1 MDDVGRL
8 WTGIGVCAAVILLM
22 AFLTL
27 CENAAV
33 EFNDAKL
40 KKMAEEDK
48 DPKAIRLAA
57 LLGRTGRVVATN
69 LIARSIM
76 IIAVSVVGAI
86 YFYAPLSNKIHKL
99 FDVYTQASYYRH
111 MFICYNK
118 LSACPCYMH
127 FWRRHTKKTMHF
139 RQGGREIY
147 SK

>member
-48 DPKAIRLAA
+48 DLKAIRLAA
-57 LLGRTGRVVATN
+57 LLTFMHRFQISFTSFLMYILR
-69 LIARSIM
+69 LR
-76 IIAVSVVGAI
+76 II
-86 YFYAPLSNKIHKL
+86 
-99 FDVYTQASYYRH
+99 
-111 MFICYNK
+111 
-118 LSACPCYMH
+118 LSAYVH
-127 FWRRHTKKTMHF
+127 LL
-139 RQGGREIY
+139 
-147 SK
+147 

>member
-48 DPKAIRLAA
+48 DPDRLERLIEEMSHYLAA
-57 LLGRTGRVVATN
+57 SGKAYQNYAAALHRWAANDKKG
-69 LIARSIM
+69 
-76 IIAVSVVGAI
+76 AVKQGI
-86 YFYAPLSNKIHKL
+86 P
-99 FDVYTQASYYRH
+99 DYTCMEGES
-111 MFICYNK
+111 
-118 LSACPCYMH
+118 L
-127 FWRRHTKKTMHF
+127 
-139 RQGGREIY
+139 
-147 SK
+147 

>member
-57 LLGRTGRVVATN
+57 L
-69 LIARSIM
+69 
-76 IIAVSVVGAI
+76 
-86 YFYAPLSNKIHKL
+86 
-99 FDVYTQASYYRH
+99 
-111 MFICYNK
+111 
-118 LSACPCYMH
+118 
-127 FWRRHTKKTMHF
+127 
-139 RQGGREIY
+139 RQT
-147 SK
+147 SSHVLL

>member
-1 MDDVGRL
+1 MKGTVFFFMDDVGRL

-48 DPKAIRLAA
+48 DLKAIRLAA

-76 IIAVSVVGAI
+76 IITSFLMYI
-86 YFYAPLSNKIHKL
+86 LRLRI
-99 FDVYTQASYYRH
+99 
-111 MFICYNK
+111 I
-118 LSACPCYMH
+118 LSAYVH
-127 FWRRHTKKTMHF
+127 LL
-139 RQGGREIY
+139 
-147 SK
+147 

>member
-48 DPKAIRLAA
+48 DPKAIKLAA
-57 LLGRTGRVVATN
+57 LLKRTGSCNKPHCTFYYDN
-69 LIARSIM
+69 RS
-76 IIAVSVVGAI
+76 
-86 YFYAPLSNKIHKL
+86 F
-99 FDVYTQASYYRH
+99 
-111 MFICYNK
+111 
-118 LSACPCYMH
+118 
-127 FWRRHTKKTMHF
+127 
-139 RQGGREIY
+139 GGGSHILLRADF
-147 SK
+147 

>member
-76 IIAVSVVGAI
+76 IIAVSVAV
-86 YFYAPLSNKIHKL
+86 S
-99 FDVYTQASYYRH
+99 YTH
-111 MFICYNK
+111 LTLPTI
-118 LSACPCYMH
+118 LLV
-127 FWRRHTKKTMHF
+127 
-139 RQGGREIY
+139 
-147 SK
+147 

>member
-1 MDDVGRL
+1 MIKRRAFRLCERDSIFMDDVGRL

-86 YFYAPLSNKIHKL
+86 YFYAPLSNKLHKL
-99 FDVYTQASYYRH
+99 LMYILRLR
-111 MFICYNK
+111 II
-118 LSACPCYMH
+118 LSAYVH
-127 FWRRHTKKTMHF
+127 LL
-139 RQGGREIY
+139 
-147 SK
+147 

>member
-48 DPKAIRLAA
+48 DPKAIRLAWQNGQGSCDKPHCTFYYDNRSFCGGSD
-57 LLGRTGRVVATN
+57 LLLCTA
-69 LIARSIM
+69 
-76 IIAVSVVGAI
+76 
-86 YFYAPLSNKIHKL
+86 FK
-99 FDVYTQASYYRH
+99 
-111 MFICYNK
+111 
-118 LSACPCYMH
+118 
-127 FWRRHTKKTMHF
+127 
-139 RQGGREIY
+139 
-147 SK
+147 

>member
-48 DPKAIRLAA
+48 DLKAIRLAA

-86 YFYAPLSNKIHKL
+86 YFYAPLSNKLHKL
-99 FDVYTQASYYRH
+99 FDVYTQASYYIIG
-111 MFICYNK
+111 IC
-118 LSACPCYMH
+118 LSLIH
-127 FWRRHTKKTMHF
+127 
-139 RQGGREIY
+139 I
-147 SK
+147 

>member
-48 DPKAIRLAA
+48 DPKACGFAWQNGQGSCDKPHRTFYYDNRSFGGGSD
-57 LLGRTGRVVATN
+57 LLLCTA
-69 LIARSIM
+69 
-76 IIAVSVVGAI
+76 
-86 YFYAPLSNKIHKL
+86 FK
-99 FDVYTQASYYRH
+99 
-111 MFICYNK
+111 
-118 LSACPCYMH
+118 
-127 FWRRHTKKTMHF
+127 
-139 RQGGREIY
+139 
-147 SK
+147 